1 MIATERMPSWV
12 RLAEVVLGLISLF
25 AGIYVLAYPGIA
37 VLTLVI
43 LLAVGLVF
51 LGWRDIVLGAMSSFL
66 PGWLRLANIVLGLAA
81 FVLSATVISSPGF
94 AIPTLILILY
104 VALFVRGVSGITM
117 GAAGRHFSREL
128 RGLSI
133 GVGAL
138 GIALAIV
145 FLALPLLAVATLVIL
160 LSIGLLVTGIESIGV
175 GVTGRK
181 IVPVVSSQV
190 RI

>member
-1 MIATERMPSWV
+1 MIATERMPGWV
-12 RLAEVVLGLISLF
+12 RLAEVVLGLVSLL
-25 AGIYVLAYPGIA
+25 AGIYVLANPPVAI
-37 VLTLVI
+37 LTLV
-43 LLAVGLVF
+43 LLLGVGLVF

-66 PGWLRLANIVLGLAA
+66 PGWLRVANIVLGLAA
-81 FVLSATVISSPGF
+81 FVLSIVVVSSPGF
-94 AIPTLILILY
+94 AIATLILILY

-117 GAAGRHFSREL
+117 GAAAKHFSREL

-138 GIALAIV
+138 SIALAII
-145 FLALPLLAVATLVIL
+145 FLALPLLAVTTLVIL
-160 LSIGLLVTGIESIGV
+160 LSIGLLVTGLESIGA

-181 IVPVVSSQV
+181 IVPVVASQV